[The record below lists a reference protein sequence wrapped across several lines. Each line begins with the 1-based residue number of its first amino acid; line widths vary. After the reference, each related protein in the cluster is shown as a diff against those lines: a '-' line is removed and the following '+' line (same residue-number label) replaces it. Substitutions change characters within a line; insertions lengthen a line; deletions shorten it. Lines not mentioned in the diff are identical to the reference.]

1 MLETYFVAPK
11 TLRRVRA
18 GPSGPYI
25 DGFAGSLEQDGFSH
39 ACAIR
44 YLRAAAHLGHFVQR
58 QGRMLMDT
66 DSSTAEAF
74 FRHFEHLLIL
84 GYDFILIEF
93 GDFLDI
99 TGILRLTEILEPFE
113 QDVLFTR
120 Y

>member
-11 TLRRVRA
+11 TLRRLRA

-25 DGFAGSLEQDGFSH
+25 DGFAGSLEEDGFSH

-58 QGRMLMDT
+58 QGLTLMDT

-74 FRHFEHLLIL
+74 FRHFCACDCLHSN
-84 GYDFILIEF
+84 GGNRNHHTYF
-93 GDFLDI
+93 GAK
-99 TGILRLTEILEPFE
+99 
-113 QDVLFTR
+113 R
-120 Y
+120 YRAYLVAGAIQHCGK